1 MSFEYGMPM
10 LRHKLAEAMRAIDL
24 STDSKYLVSGRLD
37 WRGAVANS
45 CLLVV
50 ARRLEG
56 DHVDYVARA
65 ARQID
70 QRGEIDWDEPETD
83 EQRADEKAFDDE
95 FKSKERVFQERRAD
109 QEEEAREYREK
120 CRPKIPD
127 QDRVQKFLKPDF
139 RPNIPSRVASL
150 LSYRDNGSVNYET
163 GTFRIGDFGVYFG
176 GTLAHVSMV
185 NTMLKNGIVEV
196 VKDTGHAETC
206 LLKKGP
212 NWDRAIEWA
221 EEDSAKRRQKEREKE
236 SPPYVFRNEPKSRDE
251 VPGEGRLMGYAYA
264 PRGGSYDD
272 AVEVYV
278 KTPHGWFR
286 VGDDKARQQLP
297 DDGRTWELVG
307 HKRFADSLSL

>member
-1 MSFEYGMPM
+1 MSFEYGVPM

-24 STDSKYLVSGRLD
+24 STDSKYLVSGRLN

-83 EQRADEKAFDDE
+83 EQRADEEAFDDE
-95 FKSKERVFQERRAD
+95 FKSKERVFQERRAA
-109 QEEEAREYREK
+109 QEEKTREFREK

-127 QDRVQKFLKPDF
+127 QNQIEKFLKPDF
-139 RPNIPSRVASL
+139 RPTITSRIASF
-150 LSYRDNGSVNYET
+150 LSHRDNSSVNYET

-185 NTMLKNGIVEV
+185 NTMLKNGIVEIV
-196 VKDTGHAETC
+196 EDTGNAETC

-221 EEDSAKRRQKEREKE
+221 TEDDAKRRQKERDKDP
-236 SPPYVFRNEPKSRDE
+236 PPYVFRNEPKSRDE
-251 VPGEGRLMGYAYA
+251 VPGEGSMFGFAYI
-264 PRGGSYDD
+264 PKGGACDD
-272 AVEVYV
+272 AIEVYV
-278 KTPHGWFR
+278 KVTYGW
-286 VGDDKARQQLP
+286 VNQADDKAREQLP
-297 DDGRTWELVG
+297 DDGQTWIRVGIKHYGSELE
-307 HKRFADSLSL
+307 L